1 MNTPKVV
8 VFDLGKVLVDFD
20 YGIAARRLA
29 ARCAMEVDEIRKS
42 VEQSSLLVRYETGQI
57 STAEF
62 FAEAR
67 AAIQFPGNQTEFS
80 ALFSDIFTPIE
91 EMIALHAELVAAQIP
106 TFIFSNTNELAVQHI
121 RKRFPFFSRFNGYVL
136 SYEQGAMKPQPEIY
150 RAVEARTIRSGPQI
164 LYIDD
169 RPENVQAGAARGWQ
183 VIWHETPKKTNTLL
197 RQLGLWPDG
206 KS

>member
-1 MNTPKVV
+1 MSILKVV

-29 ARCAMEVDEIRKS
+29 ARCGREVAEIRKS
-42 VEQSSLLVRYETGQI
+42 VEQSSLLVRYETGQM
-57 STAEF
+57 STVEF

-67 AAIQFPGNQTEFS
+67 AAINFPGDQSEFG

-91 EMIALHAELVAAQIP
+91 EMIALHAELVAAQVP

-150 RAVEARTIRSGPQI
+150 RAVESLTMKSGPQI
-164 LYIDD
+164 LYIDV
-169 RPENVQAGAARGWQ
+169 RPVY
-183 VIWHETPKKTNTLL
+183 VTSVT
-197 RQLGLWPDG
+197 
-206 KS
+206 